1 MIKKNTKIVF
11 EDGKEEE
18 LDGGMPLTKGEV
30 IHFHKKGV
38 VTNYLVKDKI
48 IDCFMEG
55 KDQIV
60 NIVNQLDNL
69 MCWLTDS
76 QPRGFSLPENPR
88 G

>member
-30 IHFHKKGV
+30 IHFHKSGKVIDYV
-38 VTNYLVKDKI
+38 VNDKI
-48 IDCFMEG
+48 IDFFMDG

-60 NIVNQLDNL
+60 NITYVLKKK
-69 MCWLTDS
+69 
-76 QPRGFSLPENPR
+76 
-88 G
+88 